1 MSIIA
6 SDAPTTRLRTASGVR
21 RCWMLRS
28 AIMITASAAPHS
40 TSSARIGGN
49 HGESAM
55 PAVVAPITIVPMISA
70 RASLRSCILR
80 PAIDPITDPAPNAP
94 IISP

>member
-1 MSIIA
+1 
-6 SDAPTTRLRTASGVR
+6 
-21 RCWMLRS
+21 MLRS